1 MNHEL
6 GAYMTS
12 PFVQRALIGVVLIA
26 INAGLAGAFAA
37 FRGATFLVSGAAH
50 AALAGAAFVLVIWG
64 ATTGDVAPI
73 IGGAATA
80 VLLALMAANSGRTDR
95 RGVDNTIGV
104 GFAFFMALA
113 VLLISMIPSAAARV
127 WSILL
132 GDLLLLTRADLWLLG
147 GMTTLLVVAFGL
159 CWRPFL
165 FITFDM
171 EGAQAFGLR
180 AGLYNNL
187 LFALIGLSTAVLL
200 KGVGAIVVFAMLAA
214 PAATAMLFA
223 ESVPRTMVYAFLI
236 ALLSGVVALVI
247 SNYLQFSVSAMAA
260 LLASGS
266 YFAGRGIMWLRR
278 GAPTAAGGSGGGVSA
293 E

>member
-1 MNHEL
+1 
-6 GAYMTS
+6 MTDLWEYLRS

-37 FRGATFLVSGAAH
+37 FRSATFLVSGAAH

-64 ATTGDVAPI
+64 AAVSDVAPV
-73 IGGAATA
+73 IGGVVTA
-80 VLLALMAANSGRTDR
+80 VILALMAANSSSRSGR

-113 VLLISMIPSAAARV
+113 VLLISMIPSSAARV
-127 WSILL
+127 WSILI
-132 GDLLLLTRADLWLLG
+132 GDLLLLTPADLWLLG
-147 GMTTLLVVAFGL
+147 GMTTLLALAFGL

-165 FITFDM
+165 FITFDI

-180 AGLYNNL
+180 ANLYNHL

-214 PAATAMLFA
+214 PAATALLFA
-223 ESVPRTMVYAFLI
+223 NSVGKAMAYAFLI
-236 ALLSGVVALVI
+236 ALLSGVIALVM
-247 SNYLQFSVSAMAA
+247 SEYLQFSVSAMAA

-266 YFAGRGIMWLRR
+266 YFVGRGVVWARQAAEN
-278 GAPTAAGGSGGGVSA
+278 GAKGTG
-293 E
+293 

>member
-1 MNHEL
+1 
-6 GAYMTS
+6 MTDLWEYLRS

-37 FRGATFLVSGAAH
+37 FRSATFLVSGAAH

-64 ATTGDVAPI
+64 AAVSDVAPV
-73 IGGAATA
+73 IGGVVTA
-80 VLLALMAANSGRTDR
+80 VILALMAANSSSRSGR

-113 VLLISMIPSAAARV
+113 VLLISMIPSSAARV
-127 WSILL
+127 WSILI
-132 GDLLLLTRADLWLLG
+132 GDLLLLTPADLWLLG
-147 GMTTLLVVAFGL
+147 GMTTLLALAFGL

-165 FITFDM
+165 FITFDI

-180 AGLYNNL
+180 ANLYNHL

-214 PAATAMLFA
+214 PAATALLFA
-223 ESVPRTMVYAFLI
+223 NSVGKAMAYAFLI
-236 ALLSGVVALVI
+236 ALLSGVIALVV
-247 SNYLQFSVSAMAA
+247 SEYLQFSVSAMAA

-266 YFAGRGIMWLRR
+266 YFVGRGVVWARQ
-278 GAPTAAGGSGGGVSA
+278 AAENGSNKGG
-293 E
+293 